1 VSRSLAQQLGFDGNV
16 IGRQFRNSRREG
28 ALQQWQTVVGVA
40 PDILTNRLD
49 RATQPVLYRPFPGH
63 AIGTSLIVRLPRTDA
78 VEVARRFAKSVQ
90 PDPLTWRVIDV
101 DAKVEQTIAEPRFAM
116 SVLVLFAASGVLLAA
131 VGLFGVVSYSLGVR
145 TREIGVRMTL
155 GATRR
160 NIAGLFVRDALGQA
174 VLGTAIGLAG
184 AAGITRL
191 TQMSFYGVQSFDTIT
206 FIVAAAA
213 MLLASLAAC
222 AGPLFRATRVDPV
235 VAIRAE

>member
-1 VSRSLAQQLGFDGNV
+1 M
-16 IGRQFRNSRREG
+16 
-28 ALQQWQTVVGVA
+28 
-40 PDILTNRLD
+40 
-49 RATQPVLYRPFPGH
+49 
-63 AIGTSLIVRLPRTDA
+63 
-78 VEVARRFAKSVQ
+78 Q

-101 DAKVEQTIAEPRFAM
+101 DDKVEQTIAEPWFAM

-174 VLGTAIGLAG
+174 ALGTAIGLAG
-184 AAGITRL
+184 AAGLTRL
-191 TQMSFYGVQSFDTIT
+191 TQMSFYGVQRFDTIT
-206 FIVAAAA
+206 FVVAAAS

-222 AGPLFRATRVDPV
+222 AGPLFRATKVDPV